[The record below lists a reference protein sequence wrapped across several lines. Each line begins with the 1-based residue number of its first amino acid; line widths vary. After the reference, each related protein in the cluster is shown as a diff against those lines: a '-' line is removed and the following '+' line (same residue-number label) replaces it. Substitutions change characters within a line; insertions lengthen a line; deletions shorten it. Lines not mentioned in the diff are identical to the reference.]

1 VGLNT
6 HRLGEGFYLAL
17 PADADLRSRVDALVA
32 GQHLRSRRL
41 GVVIVPGPQA
51 AKLRQRV
58 GLPAAPG
65 LLVRAVVEGSPAAT
79 AGVAEGDLVAAVD
92 GVPVPSVDDLWDA
105 LDAVADRPS
114 VEVTLLRGVDERT
127 VTVTFTD
134 PEAPTVGEPDLKA

>member
-1 VGLNT
+1 MD
-6 HRLGEGFYLAL
+6 
-17 PADADLRSRVDALVA
+17 PDRVDALVS
-32 GQHLRSRRL
+32 GQHLRTRRL
-41 GVVIVPGPQA
+41 GIVIVPGPQA

-65 LLVRAVVEGSPAAT
+65 LLVRAVAAGSPAST
-79 AGVAEGDLVAAVD
+79 AGVAEGDLVTAVD

-105 LDAVADRPS
+105 LDAADDRAT

-127 VTVTFTD
+127 VTVTFAE